1 MLNYLRKYLLRSIND
16 PKDSAGAIPQFQV
29 KLGKGKGRK
38 AHTLTGIAKA
48 RRLARKIRNKQ
59 RSK

>member
-16 PKDSAGAIPQFQV
+16 LKDSTGAIPQFQV

-38 AHTLTGIAKA
+38 AHSLTGIAKA
-48 RRLARKIRNKQ
+48 RRSARKIKQ
-59 RSK
+59 SSK